1 MSLPSCSQ
9 YNTPF
14 PSHRFCSSPSLISL
28 IVLSTRAVVVIVVSS
43 LLRRHINSSSESYIV
58 LHDSLLSVYVSVP
71 TKGSAPDEIAS
82 HVFPL
87 QSPRNSLSL
96 HKAGKASSFPKTVWG
111 FLVVHW
117 PSFVHQT
124 LHGCMHPH
132 HHHHHHRRR
141 RRRTFR
147 SLEHSLKRLPSYA
160 TGRYYL
166 PLDQRELL
174 AFGSVSFHSLPFL
187 AHARNPVY
195 RLSSRRTSHRQ
206 HISRFFH
213 FSYFGWLWYV
223 LWFIF
228 NCCSFVLNAM
238 MVAYWLLFVVYFVC
252 VDFFRSFSPSIG
264 FIHVTVPSFYLL
276 LSLSF
281 SFSLTVFYSSG
292 SLMHHHLSVS
302 ASRRHS
308 LAVFVYPFFRIHRFS
323 CSPSY
328 PGEGKLKRVVCPML
342 SCLWPHIVL

>member
-1 MSLPSCSQ
+1 M
-9 YNTPF
+9 
-14 PSHRFCSSPSLISL
+14 
-28 IVLSTRAVVVIVVSS
+28 
-43 LLRRHINSSSESYIV
+43 
-58 LHDSLLSVYVSVP
+58 YVSVP

-96 HKAGKASSFPKTVWG
+96 HKAGKASSFPKAVWG

-124 LHGCMHPH
+124 LHDCMHPH

-141 RRRTFR
+141 RRRTIR

-264 FIHVTVPSFYLL
+264 FIHVTVSSFYLL
-276 LSLSF
+276 LSLSI
-281 SFSLTVFYSSG
+281 SFSHFL
-292 SLMHHHLSVS
+292 
-302 ASRRHS
+302 AHS
-308 LAVFVYPFFRIHRFS
+308 LSLCSTPLAPSCTTTCLYLHLDAILWLFLSIHFFVYTDSLALPLTRGRGS
-323 CSPSY
+323 
-328 PGEGKLKRVVCPML
+328 
-342 SCLWPHIVL
+342 